1 MVPDRENK
9 AEHLAEKAPLHVL
22 FLIDHLAG
30 LGGGETSLVRMI
42 GLLPPDRIRCSVAT
56 LNPMISPVLLRQLQ
70 CPVHVFP
77 LRRTYDLNSFRLAIK
92 LRRLLQR
99 EHVDIVHT
107 YFESANL
114 WGGLVSKMGSR
125 SLLISSRRDM
135 NILRNRHAHRLG
147 YLVVNRLCDKVLTV
161 SEAVRDLCIAEEGLP
176 PEKVVTVY
184 NGVDLGRL
192 SSLPPDRQLRQ
203 RFGFAATDPIITSV
217 ANVRRIKGLETLIA
231 AAGIVCREIP
241 SARFL
246 IVGGENE
253 PDYGRELRETIK
265 SMRLESNVIFT
276 GLVESAIPMLK
287 VSQVFCLLSRA
298 EGFSNALLE
307 GMACS
312 LPCVASRVGG
322 NAEAVVEEDTG
333 FIVAAGDHQAAA
345 ERMLQLLRDPAR
357 SRMMGAAGRQ
367 RVVSRFSAEKVAL
380 AHAELYERLVWKKLD
395 P

>member
-1 MVPDRENK
+1 VPDRESK
-9 AEHLAEKAPLHVL
+9 GERVAARAPVHVL

-42 GLLPPDRIRCSVAT
+42 GLLPPDRIRCSIAT
-56 LNPMISPVLLRQLQ
+56 LHPMVNPVLRRRLQ

-77 LRRTYDLNSFRLAIK
+77 LRRTYDLNSFRLAMK
-92 LRRLLQR
+92 LRKLLQR

-114 WGGLVSKMGSR
+114 WGGLVSKMGR
-125 SLLISSRRDM
+125 GPLLISSRRDM

-161 SEAVRDLCIAEEGLP
+161 SNAVRDLCIAEEGLP
-176 PEKVVTVY
+176 PDKVVTVY
-184 NGVDLGRL
+184 NGVDMERL
-192 SSLPPDRQLRQ
+192 SSLLPDAQLRQ
-203 RFGFAATDPIITSV
+203 RLGFAATDPIITSV

-231 AAGIVCREIP
+231 AAGIVCREFP

-253 PDYGRELRETIK
+253 PDYGTELRQAIK
-265 SMRLESNVIFT
+265 LLGLENNVVFT
-276 GLVESAIPMLK
+276 GLLESAIPILK
-287 VSQVFCLLSRA
+287 LSQVFCLLSRA

-322 NAEAVVEEDTG
+322 SAEAIVEGDTG
-333 FIVAAGDHQAAA
+333 FLVAAGDHKAAA
-345 ERMLQLLRDPAR
+345 ERILLLLRDPMR
-357 SRMMGAAGRQ
+357 SRMMGAAGRE
-367 RVVSRFSAEKVAL
+367 RVTSKFSAEKVAL
-380 AHAELYERLVWKKLD
+380 EHAEIYERLLWHKLD
-395 P
+395 L